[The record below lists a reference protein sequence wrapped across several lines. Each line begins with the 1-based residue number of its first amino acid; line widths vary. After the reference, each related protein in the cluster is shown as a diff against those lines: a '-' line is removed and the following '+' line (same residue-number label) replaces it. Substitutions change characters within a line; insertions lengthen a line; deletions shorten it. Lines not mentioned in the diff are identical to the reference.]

1 VGWGLQLYYPLLQLL
16 LRNSL
21 VADKLRVHMAGN
33 AGNVDN
39 NAAAAVVVV
48 AVADDILAMQP
59 DIADI
64 ADTVARIA
72 GLLQ

>member
-1 VGWGLQLYYPLLQLL
+1 
-16 LRNSL
+16 
-21 VADKLRVHMAGN
+21 MAGN

-39 NAAAAVVVV
+39 NAAAVVVVV
-48 AVADDILAMQP
+48 AVADDILAMQL

-72 GLLQ
+72 GSLQ

>member
-1 VGWGLQLYYPLLQLL
+1 M
-16 LRNSL
+16 
-21 VADKLRVHMAGN
+21 VADKLHVHMAGN

-39 NAAAAVVVV
+39 NAAVVVVVV

-72 GLLQ
+72 GSLQ